1 PSGTWRNSAA
11 PTPGSAALA
20 GNRRSRHSR
29 STSRAGSQHHETA
42 TITYTDD
49 RTLPWV
55 QQLPREVLASLRRSL
70 ISWKAVVCAG
80 SFGVRRA
87 DGCRQDSQYWWIVLH
102 NARRWTLTVRETPW
116 ITGGAGC

>member
-1 PSGTWRNSAA
+1 MPRLAWCPAPSAG
-11 PTPGSAALA
+11 LA
-20 GNRRSRHSR
+20 RQREGQPDQSGKRMFRGAFA
-29 STSRAGSQHHETA
+29 TSQTRP
-42 TITYTDD
+42 D
-49 RTLPWV
+49 WV

-102 NARRWTLTVRETPW
+102 NARRWTLTVREAPGV
-116 ITGGAGC
+116 TGGTGC